1 MNIKVKLLLKTFR
14 VGGREGTERS
24 DLPVFFAKLLDGS
37 FLILPAS
44 TFKGILRRSAE
55 RAIMSL
61 KLNEETAVKLID
73 AYNCLFGTA
82 NYFSLEYSHET
93 RKVFLKPDKRVV
105 TFPSILRFRIEP
117 IKVNELKI
125 KRRVSIRVNNKLLSV
140 EKNALWDYEFIS
152 VSFIDVNLIFTR
164 EINKYEK
171 LLLYFALNNLKY
183 ESIGGLGS
191 RGIGLIENVKIM
203 NEDFEKE
210 AKMIAQEV
218 KLT

>member
-1 MNIKVKLLLKTFR
+1 M
-14 VGGREGTERS
+14 
-24 DLPVFFAKLLDGS
+24 LDGS

-73 AYNCLFGTA
+73 AYNCLFGAT

-117 IKVNELKI
+117 MKVNELKI